1 MTDKLA
7 NTANQIRRFVLVAV
21 CLLLI
26 CEITVVLYQSINGS
40 GELTEIL
47 IVLLPGLAVLL
58 IFSELLSN
66 RQHPSSGLAP
76 IGNFYDHIAQSAIV
90 VDNRGIIRNANQAA
104 ALSVGKSP
112 GELEGQAIHAWFH
125 PTNHAETACPLC
137 QHIKAG
143 KAMPASDFAF
153 PNQTWQQISLTRLS
167 SHNNSELIQFH
178 IDITPRKQIEEQL
191 ALVIDGAQLGYWDW
205 NYLSG
210 KHSVNQRWLEMLG
223 LSHDELDNYVSDW
236 DKRLHPDD
244 RQRVKEVV
252 AKHIESGRPYVVE
265 FRMRHKLGHWVWIQ
279 GSGAVVAHD
288 PVSGGPSRLCG
299 THQDIS
305 VRKQSE
311 YNLQRAYQIIS
322 QSAAVV
328 LKWNNSEGL
337 PVEFATENAR
347 QLFGYSVEQLI
358 TGNLFYLNLVHP
370 DDSGV
375 FLREISTCRND
386 PDCSEIAHQPYRIV
400 AQNGGIKWVQD
411 RKMVVRNEQG
421 RIIDYQGLVTDI
433 TQQRQQT
440 SVIRNIVSSNLP
452 QNATSLL
459 DNLTLL
465 TVETLGADFA
475 LIAETLDSGRARSLS
490 LCAKGKIVGN
500 REFSLDNSP
509 CREVAAGAI
518 CCVEHNVAEQFPD
531 ADWLRIQQ
539 IQGYLGIPLL
549 DKQQNSFGFISV
561 SYCRPIPDTNFATD
575 TLKLFALQITA
586 ELERSRAINALQD
599 QKQRLLDAQSISHI
613 GDWHWHLPDN
623 HFSWSDE
630 MYRITATSKVVFTP
644 TFSSILSTLVHPDD
658 QSFFKTAM
666 QNAISSGS
674 IDFRHRIVLGNDQ
687 VRHVHQRGQVIR
699 DLSDKITGVQGTMQD
714 ITDRLQTE
722 QRLLEAKQQ
731 AEQATRVKSEFLA
744 NMSHEI
750 RTPMNAIIGLVE
762 LCLNSS
768 ITAKQRDYLE
778 RVETASRSLMT
789 IIDDIL
795 DFSKME
801 AGKMHLESVPF
812 LLGEMLD
819 KVFSTMSELC
829 ASKGIALIRPPETQ
843 TFLPVVGDPQRLR
856 QIFINLIGNAIKF
869 TEHGEVK
876 VTLTELRRSAQQTCL
891 QFSISDT
898 GIGMNA
904 EKQAKLFQAFSQGDS
919 SVTRHYGGTG
929 LGLIISKQLVEQ
941 MGGTISVS
949 SQENLGSTFTFSVK
963 LGITSIASIRNA
975 QYQQKLPLDTGKLQH
990 ISGAKVL
997 LVEDNEVNRI
1007 VAIELLEQAH
1017 LQVDVAENGEIAL
1030 SKLQQTAYDCVL
1042 MDVQMPV
1049 MDGYQTTKLIRAM
1062 PGCQTLPVIAMTANA
1077 MSNDRNRC
1085 FQADMDDFISKPIL
1099 PETLYATLAKWIL
1112 PRADGK
1118 TLTTPN
1124 SEEPESR
1131 PLPYLY
1137 GIDTFAGLQHTA
1149 GNLTVYRKVLLK
1161 FAENHADTMNEIG
1174 QAFTHNQYDKA
1185 YQLVHT
1191 LKGLVGSLGALQL
1204 QSHLVRL
1211 EESLIDFRPNIADVP
1226 HIDSNIAA
1234 TTLEMTKVI
1243 SSINSNLANS
1253 ESLGNGEPCYSTL
1266 ETRQQLAILIDK
1278 LQTFDSDSD
1287 QQLDRIMRHID
1298 EKALLQTLLPIKKQ
1312 IANYQF
1318 VDAAQALNHILEHG
1332 I

>member
-7 NTANQIRRFVLVAV
+7 NTAHQIRPIVLVAV
-21 CLLLI
+21 CLLLVGD
-26 CEITVVLYQSINGS
+26 ITVALYLSMS
-40 GELTEIL
+40 KAEELTQAL
-47 IVLLPGLAVLL
+47 LVLLPGMAVLL
-58 IFSELLSN
+58 IFSELWSK
-66 RQHPSSGLAP
+66 RQQSAPGLAP
-76 IGNFYDHIAQSAIV
+76 IDGFYDHMEQFAIV
-90 VDNRGIIRNANQAA
+90 VDNRGIIRNANKAA
-104 ALSVGKSP
+104 ALSVSKTP
-112 GELEGQAIHAWFH
+112 GELAGQAIHPWFH
-125 PTNHAETACPLC
+125 PNNHDETECMLC

-143 KAMPASDFAF
+143 KAMPSRDFIF
-153 PNQTWQQISLTRLS
+153 PNQTWQQISLTLLADRNDS
-167 SHNNSELIQFH
+167 QLIQFH
-178 IDITPRKQIEEQL
+178 NDITPRKQLEEQL

-205 NYLSG
+205 NYLTG
-210 KHSVNQRWLEMLG
+210 KHSVNQRWLDMLG
-223 LSHDELDNYVSDW
+223 LSPDELDHYVSDW
-236 DKRLHPDD
+236 DKRLHPED
-244 RQRVKEVV
+244 RDRIRSVV
-252 AKHIESGRPYVVE
+252 AKHIESNRPYVVE

-288 PVSGGPSRLCG
+288 PFNGGPSRLCG

-305 VRKQSE
+305 MRKQSE
-311 YNLQRAYQIIS
+311 HNLQRAYQIIS

-337 PVEFATENAR
+337 PIEFATENAR

-358 TGNLFYLNLVHP
+358 TGNVFYLNLIYP
-370 DDSGV
+370 DDVGV
-375 FLREISTCRND
+375 FVREISASRND
-386 PDCSEIAHQPYRIV
+386 PDCCEVTHQPYRIV
-400 AQNGGIKWVQD
+400 AKNGGIKWVQD

-440 SVIRNIVSSNLP
+440 SMIRNIVSSNQP
-452 QNATSLL
+452 ENANSLL

-475 LIAETLDSGRARSLS
+475 LIAETLDSGYARSLS
-490 LCAKGKIVGN
+490 LCAKGKIAGN
-500 REFSLDNSP
+500 RELSLNNSP
-509 CREVAAGAI
+509 CREVAAGTTRCI
-518 CCVEHNVAEQFPD
+518 EHSVADQFP
-531 ADWLRIQQ
+531 AAKWLRRHQ

-549 DKQQNSFGFISV
+549 DKQQNGFGFISV
-561 SYCRPIPDTNFATD
+561 SYCRPIPDVNFAND
-575 TLKLFALQITA
+575 TLKLFALQITV
-586 ELERSRAINALQD
+586 ELERSRAIDALQD

-623 HFSWSDE
+623 RFSWSDE
-630 MYRITATSKVVFTP
+630 MYRITATHKAVFSP
-644 TFSSILSTLVHPDD
+644 SLAGILSTLVHPDD
-658 QSFFKTAM
+658 QILFKAAM
-666 QNAISSGS
+666 QNAINSES

-687 VRHVHQRGQVIR
+687 VRHVHQRGQAIR
-699 DLSDKITGVQGTMQD
+699 DTNNKITGIQGTMQD

-762 LCLNSS
+762 LCLNGNIS
-768 ITAKQRDYLE
+768 AKQRDYLE

-801 AGKMHLESVPF
+801 AGKLHLESVPF
-812 LLGEMLD
+812 LLEEMLD
-819 KVFSTMSELC
+819 NVFSTMSELC
-829 ASKGIALIRPPETQ
+829 ASKGIALIRPPANQ
-843 TFLPVVGDPQRLR
+843 TLHPVIGDPQRLR
-856 QIFINLIGNAIKF
+856 QIFINLLGNAIKF

-876 VTLTELRRSAQQTCL
+876 VTLTELKRSAQQTYL
-891 QFSISDT
+891 QFSIIDS

-919 SVTRHYGGTG
+919 SVTRNYGGTG

-949 SQENLGSTFTFSVK
+949 SRESLGSTFTFSVK
-963 LGITSIASIRNA
+963 LGITSLASIRTA
-975 QYQQKLPLDTGKLQH
+975 QYQHRHPIDTSKLQH
-990 ISGAKVL
+990 VSGARVL

-1007 VAIELLEQAH
+1007 VAIELLKQAH

-1030 SKLQQTAYDCVL
+1030 EKLQKTAYDCVL

-1049 MDGYQTTKLIRAM
+1049 MDGYQTTKLIRTL
-1062 PGCQTLPVIAMTANA
+1062 PDCQTLPIIAMTANA
-1077 MSNDRNRC
+1077 MSNDRNKC

-1112 PRADGK
+1112 PRTDKK
-1118 TLTTPN
+1118 TQAKP
-1124 SEEPESR
+1124 SSAEPTNH

-1137 GIDTFAGLQHTA
+1137 GIDTGAGLDHTA
-1149 GNLTVYRKVLLK
+1149 GSTTVYRKVLLK
-1161 FAENHADTMNEIG
+1161 FAENHTDTMNEID
-1174 QAFTHNQYDKA
+1174 QAFAGNEYDRA

-1204 QSHLVRL
+1204 QSHLVCL
-1211 EESLIDFRPNIADVP
+1211 EALMTEYQPNIANIP
-1226 HIDSNIAA
+1226 LIESNITA
-1234 TTLEMTKVI
+1234 TSLEMIKVI
-1243 SSINSNLANS
+1243 NSINHGLTQRMQ
-1253 ESLGNGEPCYSTL
+1253 LGDGLPRFSAL
-1266 ETRQQLAILIDK
+1266 ETRQQLALLIDK

-1287 QQLDRIMRHID
+1287 QQLDRILARID
-1298 EKALLQTLLPIKKQ
+1298 EKALIQTLLPIKKQ
-1312 IANYQF
+1312 IANYRF
-1318 VDAAQALNHILEHG
+1318 VDAVQALNHILEHG

>member
-7 NTANQIRRFVLVAV
+7 NTANQIRPIVLVAV
-21 CLLLI
+21 CLLLM
-26 CEITVVLYQSINGS
+26 CDITVVLYQSVNGS
-40 GELTEIL
+40 GELTQIL

-58 IFSELLSN
+58 IFSELLAN
-66 RQHPSSGLAP
+66 RQQHVSGLAP
-76 IGNFYDHIAQSAIV
+76 IGDFYDHLDQSAIV
-90 VDNRGIIRNANQAA
+90 VDNQGIIRNANMAA
-104 ALSVGKSP
+104 ALSAGKTP
-112 GELEGQAIHAWFH
+112 AELAGQAIHAWFH
-125 PTNHAETACPLC
+125 PTNHAEIECPLC

-143 KAMPASDFAF
+143 KAMSASDFAF

-167 SHNNSELIQFH
+167 AHNNSELIQFH
-178 IDITPRKQIEEQL
+178 IDITPRKHVEEQL

-223 LSHDELDNYVSDW
+223 LSQDELDQTVRDW

-244 RQRVKEVV
+244 RRHVQEVV
-252 AKHIESGRPYVVE
+252 AKHIASGHPYVVE

-279 GSGAVVAHD
+279 GSGAVVAYD

-311 YNLQRAYQIIS
+311 HNLQRAYQIIS

-337 PVEFATENAR
+337 PIEFATENAR

-375 FLREISTCRND
+375 FLREIGTCRND
-386 PDCSEIAHQPYRIV
+386 PDCCEIVHQPYRIV
-400 AQNGGIKWVQD
+400 TQNGGIKWVQD

-433 TQQRQQT
+433 TQQRQQS

-465 TVETLGADFA
+465 TVETLGADYA
-475 LIAETLDSGRARSLS
+475 MIAEVLDDNRARSLS
-490 LCAKGKIVGN
+490 LCANGKIVAN
-500 REFSLDNSP
+500 REFSLHDSP
-509 CREVAAGAI
+509 CRDVASGNM
-518 CCVEHNVAEQFPD
+518 CCFERDVATQYPV
-531 ADWLRIQQ
+531 ADWLRLKRVE
-539 IQGYLGIPLL
+539 GYLGIPLL

-561 SYCRPIPDTNFATD
+561 SYCRPIPDITFATD
-575 TLKLFALQITA
+575 TLKLFAVQITA
-586 ELERSRAINALQD
+586 ELERSRAIDALQD
-599 QKQRLLDAQSISHI
+599 QQQRLLDAQSISHI

-630 MYRITATSKVVFTP
+630 MYRITATSKTVFTP
-644 TFSSILSTLVHPDD
+644 SFSSILSTLVHPDD
-658 QSFFKTAM
+658 QSFFKMAM
-666 QNAISSGS
+666 QNAINSGN

-687 VRHVHQRGQVIR
+687 IRHVHQRGKTVR
-699 DLSDKITGVQGTMQD
+699 DANDKITGVQGTMQD

-762 LCLNSS
+762 LCLNGS

-801 AGKMHLESVPF
+801 AGKMHLDSVPF
-812 LLGEMLD
+812 LLEEMLD
-819 KVFSTMSELC
+819 NVFSTMSELC
-829 ASKGIALIRPPETQ
+829 ASKGIALIRPPENQ
-843 TFLPVVGDPQRLR
+843 TLHPVVGDPQRLR
-856 QIFINLIGNAIKF
+856 QILINLIGNAIKF
-869 TEHGEVK
+869 TEHGEVR

-919 SVTRHYGGTG
+919 SVTRNYGGTG

-963 LGITSIASIRNA
+963 LGITSLASIRNA
-975 QYQQKLPLDTGKLQH
+975 QYQQKHPIDTSKLRH
-990 ISGAKVL
+990 ISGARVL

-1030 SKLQQTAYDCVL
+1030 SKLQQTDYDCVL

-1049 MDGYQTTKLIRAM
+1049 MDGYQTTKRLRAI

-1077 MSNDRNRC
+1077 MSNDRNKC
-1085 FQADMDDFISKPIL
+1085 LQADMDDFVSKPIL
-1099 PETLYATLAKWIL
+1099 PETLYATLVKWIL
-1112 PRADGK
+1112 PRAGEK
-1118 TLTTPN
+1118 TQINPN
-1124 SEEPESR
+1124 GDERETH

-1137 GIDTFAGLQHTA
+1137 GIDTTAGLQHTA
-1149 GNLTVYRKVLLK
+1149 GNRTVYRKVLLK
-1161 FAENHADTMNEIG
+1161 FAENHADTMNDID
-1174 QAFTHNQYDKA
+1174 QAFTRNDYDKA

-1211 EESLIDFRPNIADVP
+1211 EESLVDYRPNIANVP
-1226 HIDSNIAA
+1226 HIDSNIAV
-1234 TTLEMTKVI
+1234 TTLEMAKVI
-1243 SSINSNLANS
+1243 NSINSTLADN
-1253 ESLGNGEPCYSTL
+1253 ERLGNAQPRFSTL

-1287 QQLDRIMRHID
+1287 QQLDRILARID
-1298 EKALLQTLLPIKKQ
+1298 DKTLIQTLLPIKKQ

-1332 I
+1332 M